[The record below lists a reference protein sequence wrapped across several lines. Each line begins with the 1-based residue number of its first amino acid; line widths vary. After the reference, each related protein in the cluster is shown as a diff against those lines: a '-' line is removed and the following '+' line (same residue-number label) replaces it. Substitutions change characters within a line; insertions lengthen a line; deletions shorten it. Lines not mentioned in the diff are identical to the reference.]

1 MYYLVKTPWWLRKL
15 YPRCTW
21 KIPVKK
27 QEKVLYLTFDDGP
40 HPEATPY
47 VLDTLKQWN
56 ARATFFCI
64 GKNVVQYPELYRR
77 ILEEGHRTGNH
88 TFNHLNG
95 WKTPDTKYIADIL
108 ETTKYVDAD
117 LFRPPYGR
125 ITQFQSKLLTGAD
138 TYKHVGRKFRVIMWD
153 VLSADFDKR
162 ITADRCAFNVTAKA
176 EAGSIVVFHD
186 SEKAF
191 PRMREALPK
200 VLHYFSELGFRFESI
215 PVDGDESTTK
225 TAVS

>member
-1 MYYLVKTPWWLRKL
+1 MWCSILT
-15 YPRCTW
+15 CTGGSW
-21 KIPVKK
+21 KKDIEPAIIHSIIS
-27 QEKVLYLTFDDGP
+27 TAG
-40 HPEATPY
+40 
-47 VLDTLKQWN
+47 
-56 ARATFFCI
+56 
-64 GKNVVQYPELYRR
+64 
-77 ILEEGHRTGNH
+77 
-88 TFNHLNG
+88 
-95 WKTPDTKYIADIL
+95 KTPDTKYIADIL

-162 ITADRCAFNVTAKA
+162 ISADRCAFNVTANA
-176 EAGSIVVFHD
+176 ETGSIVVFHD

-200 VLHYFSELGFRFESI
+200 VLHYFSELVSGLKQFRLVTMN
-215 PVDGDESTTK
+215 PATK
-225 TAVS
+225 TVVS

>member
-21 KIPVKK
+21 KIPVKQ

-40 HPEATPY
+40 HPEATPF

-56 ARATFFCI
+56 AKATFFCI
-64 GKNVVQYPELYRR
+64 GKNVVQHPDLYRR
-77 ILEEGHRTGNH
+77 ILDEGHRTGNH

-95 WKTPDTKYIADIL
+95 WKTPDPKYISNIL
-108 ETTKYVDAD
+108 ETAKYVDAD

-125 ITQFQSKLLTGAD
+125 ITQFQSRVLTGTD

-162 ITADRCAFNVTAKA
+162 ITAERCAFNVTTNATS
-176 EAGSIVVFHD
+176 GSIVVFHD

-200 VLHYFSELGFRFESI
+200 VLHYFSQQRFRFETI
-215 PVDGDESTTK
+215 PSLESETTG
-225 TAVS
+225 